1 MSNNNQTDI
10 QHAKISGLNEFLW
23 TCAGVNKAV
32 LRKCPSDYAKY
43 AGICGTILFTALM
56 AMLSGGYAMY
66 FVFENIYIAIAF
78 GIFWGLLIFN
88 LDRFIVNT
96 MYSDG
101 KHTISWAELQ
111 SGLPRI
117 IMAIFLGLVIST
129 PLEMK
134 IFSDQIDS
142 QLLEDNGKRIQKG
155 KGAYQSLYDELDKYE
170 VQKHN
175 IEAEGQTLQK
185 RLLEAQ
191 EDLRKEAEGSAL
203 SGKIG
208 HGPIYKDKE
217 RYVSEC
223 QVAVNKWEATKRSD
237 ITKLD
242 GDIEKAKEAISRQ
255 EAQIKKDAVQNGFAV
270 RYEAFKN
277 ATNPS
282 EHASLYIV
290 SIMITLL
297 FVIIETAPTFFKMMM
312 EDGPYDDLLRA
323 EKHRIKV
330 LSDKKISDVND
341 EVNTSVRISTMK
353 NEKRLEAETIANQDI
368 LEKIARAQAELLETA
383 INEWKAIEL
392 EKIRQNPS
400 DYVVSLVPP
409 RREMEVSIDAEG
421 NLSESRHTPT
431 DSEASN
437 EIISDATPE
446 VSSSD
451 TMQTASDAPTEGG
464 NEVSDTTEPSEGNSD
479 NNDNQTTQ
487 QS

>member
-1 MSNNNQTDI
+1 MNSNQTEN
-10 QHAKISGLNEFLW
+10 QSAKSSILNEFLW

-32 LRKCPSDYAKY
+32 LRQCPSDYAKY
-43 AGICGTILFTALM
+43 AGIGGTILFTALM

-66 FVFENIYIAIAF
+66 FVFESTYIAIAF

-101 KHTISWAELQ
+101 KHNISWAEFQ

-142 QLLEDNGKRIQKG
+142 QLLEDNGNRIEKG

-170 VQKHN
+170 TRKHD
-175 IEAEGQTLQK
+175 IEAKGQELQE

-208 HGPIYKDKE
+208 FGPIYRAKKQ
-217 RYVSEC
+217 YVSEC
-223 QVAVNKWEATKRSD
+223 QATVNNWESTNRSRIIQLDSD
-237 ITKLD
+237 I
-242 GDIEKAKEAISRQ
+242 ERVKEEINRQ

-282 EHASLYIV
+282 EHTSLYIV

-323 EKHRIKV
+323 EKHKIKV
-330 LSDKKISDVND
+330 LSDKRISDVND

-353 NEKRLEAETIANQDI
+353 NEKRLEAETIANQHI

-383 INEWKAIEL
+383 INEWKTIEL

-400 DYVVSLVPP
+400 NYVVSLVPSQQE
-409 RREMEVSIDAEG
+409 REMEVTTDTYG
-421 NLSESRHTPT
+421 NLLERVNNRGIQGVATPVSECSMTNDVNT
-431 DSEASN
+431 SSNTVDSNNNEENNEDSN
-437 EIISDATPE
+437 E
-446 VSSSD
+446 
-451 TMQTASDAPTEGG
+451 
-464 NEVSDTTEPSEGNSD
+464 
-479 NNDNQTTQ
+479 
-487 QS
+487 

>member
-1 MSNNNQTDI
+1 
-10 QHAKISGLNEFLW
+10 
-23 TCAGVNKAV
+23 
-32 LRKCPSDYAKY
+32 
-43 AGICGTILFTALM
+43 
-56 AMLSGGYAMY
+56 
-66 FVFENIYIAIAF
+66 
-78 GIFWGLLIFN
+78 
-88 LDRFIVNT
+88 
-96 MYSDG
+96 
-101 KHTISWAELQ
+101 
-111 SGLPRI
+111 
-117 IMAIFLGLVIST
+117 
-129 PLEMK
+129 
-134 IFSDQIDS
+134 
-142 QLLEDNGKRIQKG
+142 
-155 KGAYQSLYDELDKYE
+155 
-170 VQKHN
+170 
-175 IEAEGQTLQK
+175 
-185 RLLEAQ
+185 
-191 EDLRKEAEGSAL
+191 
-203 SGKIG
+203 
-208 HGPIYKDKE
+208 
-217 RYVSEC
+217 
-223 QVAVNKWEATKRSD
+223 
-237 ITKLD
+237 
-242 GDIEKAKEAISRQ
+242 
-255 EAQIKKDAVQNGFAV
+255 
-270 RYEAFKN
+270 
-277 ATNPS
+277 
-282 EHASLYIV
+282 
-290 SIMITLL
+290 MITLL

-312 EDGPYDDLLRA
+312 EDGPYDYLLRA

-421 NLSESRHTPT
+421 NLSESGHIPT